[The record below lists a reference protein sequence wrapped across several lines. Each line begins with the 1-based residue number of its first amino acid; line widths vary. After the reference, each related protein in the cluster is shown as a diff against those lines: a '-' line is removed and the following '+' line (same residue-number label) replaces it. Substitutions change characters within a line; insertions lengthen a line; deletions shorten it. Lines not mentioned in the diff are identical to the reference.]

1 MTCGWKP
8 SRSEVKSRKTASAI
22 KDHVEHAAGGSALM
36 NKRKIT
42 PPQPQRTPTE
52 SSTGKRAQEHLGAE
66 AGVLNKAVE
75 ATIKWIRSCS
85 T

>member
-1 MTCGWKP
+1 MTCGWKL
-8 SRSEVKSRKTASAI
+8 SRSEVKSRKSASAI
-22 KDHVEHAAGGSALM
+22 NDHVEHAAGGSALM

-42 PPQPQRTPTE
+42 PPPT
-52 SSTGKRAQEHLGAE
+52 TAHAHGKLNWQRAQEHLGAG
-66 AGVLNKAVE
+66 AGVLNKAAE